1 MRFIISIFYF
11 FIYSQICLC
20 QDSKKI
26 SKIFF
31 PDFELNISTPA
42 FDKKKGFTKYHEMMS
57 FLDDLKVQYPDKI
70 QIKFIGKSQKGKDIP
85 MVFIGDH
92 SEYNIKACFMG
103 GLHGNEPASTEGML
117 LLINN
122 LLKEDSIK
130 YLTKDIGIAIIPMA
144 NIDGYDKQSRYAA
157 NGQDLNRDHT
167 KLTNPE
173 MNSIKKAINIFSPDL
188 MIDFHE
194 YKPYRVDFVN
204 FGEYGTTSMYDC
216 MFLYSG
222 NLNVCPLI
230 KETIETK
237 FLPNATKNLD
247 FYDLKYHNYL
257 SSKHKNNK
265 VYFNLGSVSP
275 RSSATSFAL
284 SNCISLL
291 MEVRGVGLKRDS
303 FKRRIFTTY
312 LLANSFLNTA
322 LNEKDYINSQLKSCN
337 NFPDDITIKYKKG
350 KSPYE
355 LNMIDVYNHKVI
367 PVDILLYNGLNCK
380 KEITRKRPNYYIIE
394 KDLNVV
400 ANKLNIL
407 GLNIDTLKYDELLNV
422 ESYEI
427 ISQSKSP
434 KLFQGFYENIVTT
447 KLVNEEIVF
456 EKGTFLVPMNQRR
469 SNLAVETLEPEML
482 SGFLRFNVIQPNEI
496 SKIHRYTLNK
506 EL

>member
-1 MRFIISIFYF
+1 MRLILCILYF
-11 FIYSQICLC
+11 LIYSQVCLC

-26 SKIFF
+26 SQIFF

-57 FLDDLKVQYPDKI
+57 FLDDLKVQYPKEI

-85 MVFIGDH
+85 MVFLGEQ
-92 SEYNIKACFMG
+92 SKSKLKVCFMG

-117 LLINN
+117 LLIHN
-122 LLKEDSIK
+122 LLSEDSIK
-130 YLTKDIGIAIIPMA
+130 YLNKDIGMAIIPMA
-144 NIDGYDKQSRYAA
+144 NIDGYEKQSRYAT

-173 MNSIKKAINIFSPDL
+173 MNSIKIAINKFSPDL
-188 MIDFHE
+188 MVDFHE
-194 YKPYRVDFVN
+194 YKPYRVDFVK
-204 FGEYGTTSMYDC
+204 FGEYGTTSMFDC

-237 FLPNATKNLD
+237 FLPNASKNLD
-247 FYDLKYHNYL
+247 YYDLKYHNYL

-284 SNCISLL
+284 SNCISML
-291 MEVRGVGLKRDS
+291 MEIRGVGLNRSS

-322 LNEKDYINSQLKSCN
+322 LKEKEYIKNQLKNCN
-337 NFPDDITIKYKKG
+337 IFPNDITIKYKKE
-350 KSPYE
+350 KSPYK
-355 LNMIDVYNHKVI
+355 LNMIDVYNHKII
-367 PVDILLYNGLNCK
+367 PVDVLLYNGLNCK

-394 KDLNVV
+394 KDLNIV
-400 ANKLNIL
+400 ASKLNIL

-427 ISQSKSP
+427 VSQSKSP
-434 KLFQGFYENIVTT
+434 KLFQGFHENIVKT
-447 KLVNEEIVF
+447 KLVKKEIVF

-496 SKIHRYTLNK
+496 SKIYRYNLNK

>member
-1 MRFIISIFYF
+1 M
-11 FIYSQICLC
+11 YSNTYLS

-26 SKIFF
+26 TQMFF
-31 PDFELNISTPA
+31 SDFDLTIPTPA
-42 FDKKKGFTKYHEMMS
+42 FDKKKGFTKYGEMMS
-57 FLDDLKVQYPDKI
+57 FLNELRVKYPKEI
-70 QIKFIGKSQKGKDIP
+70 KIKFIGKSQKGKNIP
-85 MVFIGDH
+85 MVFVGNQ
-92 SEYNIKACFMG
+92 SSNKIKACFMG

-117 LLINN
+117 LLIHN
-122 LLKEDSIK
+122 LLSEDSVKHLLENIS
-130 YLTKDIGIAIIPMA
+130 IAIIPMA
-144 NIDGYDKQSRYAA
+144 NIDGYEKQSRYAA

-167 KLTNPE
+167 KLANPE
-173 MNSIKKAINIFSPDL
+173 INSIKKAINNFSPDI
-188 MIDFHE
+188 MVDFHE

-204 FGEYGTTSMYDC
+204 FGEYGTTSMFDC

-222 NLNVCPLI
+222 NLNACPLI

-237 FLPNATKNLD
+237 FLPNATQNLD

-284 SNCISLL
+284 TNCISML
-291 MEVRGVGLKRDS
+291 MEIRGVGLNRSS

-312 LLANSFLNTA
+312 LLANSFINTA
-322 LNEKDYINSQLKSCN
+322 IKEKEYIKSQLKNCN
-337 NFPDDITIKYKKG
+337 IFPDDITIKYKKE

-355 LNMIDVYNHKVI
+355 LNMIDVYNHKII
-367 PVDILLYNGLNCK
+367 PVDVLLYNGLNCK
-380 KEITRKRPNYYIIE
+380 KEITRKRPSYYIIE
-394 KDLNVV
+394 KDLNIVV
-400 ANKLNIL
+400 NKLNIL
-407 GLNIDTLKYDELLNV
+407 GLDIDTLKYDELLRV

-434 KLFQGFYENIVTT
+434 TQFQGFYENIVTT
-447 KLVNEEIVF
+447 RLINKEITF

-469 SNLAVETLEPEML
+469 SNIAVETLEPEML

>member
-1 MRFIISIFYF
+1 MRFILSILYF
-11 FIYSQICLC
+11 FIYSQICFS

-57 FLDDLKVQYPDKI
+57 FLDELQVQYPNEI

-85 MVFIGDH
+85 MVFLGNQK
-92 SEYNIKACFMG
+92 SSMIKTCFMG

-122 LLKEDSIK
+122 LLKEDSI
-130 YLTKDIGIAIIPMA
+130 TKILDNINLAIIPMA
-144 NIDGYDKQSRYAA
+144 NIDGYEKQSRYAS

-173 MNSIKKAINIFSPDL
+173 MIAIKKAINKFSPDL
-188 MIDFHE
+188 MVDFHE

-204 FGEYGTTSMYDC
+204 FGEYGTTSMFDC

-237 FLPNATKNLD
+237 FLPHATKNLD

-284 SNCISLL
+284 SNCISML

-312 LLANSFLNTA
+312 LLAHSFLNTA
-322 LNEKDYINSQLKSCN
+322 INEKDYITNQLKSCN
-337 NFPDDITIKYKKG
+337 NFPDDITIKYKKE

-355 LNMIDVYNHKVI
+355 LSMIDVYNHKVI
-367 PVDILLYNGLNCK
+367 PVDILLYSGLNCK
-380 KEITRKRPNYYIIE
+380 KEITRKRPSYYIIE
-394 KDLNVV
+394 KDLNIV
-400 ANKLNIL
+400 ASKLNIL

-434 KLFQGFYENIVTT
+434 KLFQGFYENIITT
-447 KLVNEEIVF
+447 RLVNKEITF
-456 EKGTFLVPMNQRR
+456 EKGTFLVPMKQRR
-469 SNLAVETLEPEML
+469 SNLAIETLEPEML